1 MIERKRLLPSRRSA
15 IVLVVLVAVIGLA
28 VLLSAGGDRGT
39 ADAAYV
45 PKADSVVLEKLPARL
60 SDPTSRELSS
70 LRGTLATDPK
80 NLVVAVRVARLD
92 IQQARARADP
102 RFLGYAQAA
111 LAPWWEMESPPP
123 PVLLL
128 RATIRQST
136 HDFDRALADL
146 DALVKLTP
154 DDPQAWLTRSVV
166 LGVRGRYDE
175 ARKSCEPLA
184 GRTTPLVIAVCLASI
199 DGVSGDAAGA
209 FQRLSLAMGRGAS
222 PDERA
227 WAISTL
233 GEIAARRGDVAA
245 AERSFKAALAS
256 DPDDAYVLGAYA
268 DLLLDQGR
276 PAEAA
281 ALVRDRTAN
290 DALLLRVALAETA
303 MRGKRADELV
313 ADLRGRFDA
322 SHLRGDTVHRR
333 EEARFELGL
342 MHDAPNALA
351 LAKANWEVQRE
362 PWDVRI
368 LLESALAAH
377 DPSAA
382 APALEFL
389 DEHHLEDPVIRSVA
403 AKLRGSP

>member
-1 MIERKRLLPSRRSA
+1 MIERKRILPRRKSA
-15 IVLVVLVAVIGLA
+15 IVLIVLVAVIGLA
-28 VLLSAGGDRGT
+28 VLLSAGDRGT

-45 PKADSVVLEKLPARL
+45 PTADSVVLEKLPTRL
-60 SDPTSRELSS
+60 SDPTTRELSS

-80 NLVVAVRVARLD
+80 NLPVAVRVARLD
-92 IQQARARADP
+92 IQQARARSDP

-111 LAPWWEMESPPP
+111 LAPWWDMESPPP

-166 LGVRGRYDE
+166 LGVRGQYDE
-175 ARKSCEPLA
+175 ARKSCDPLT
-184 GRTTPLVIAVCLASI
+184 GRTSPVVRAVCVASI
-199 DGVSGDAAGA
+199 DGVTGDAAGA
-209 FQRLSLAMGRGAS
+209 YERLSLAMGRSTS
-222 PDERA
+222 PDERG
-227 WAISTL
+227 WAMSTL
-233 GEIAARRGDVAA
+233 GEIATRRGDVAG

-256 DPDDAYVLGAYA
+256 DPDDAYVLGAYS

-281 ALVRDRTAN
+281 ALVRERQVN
-290 DALLLRVALAETA
+290 DALLLRLALAETA
-303 MRGKRADELV
+303 MHGKHADELV
-313 ADLRGRFDA
+313 ADLRGRFEA

-342 MHDAPNALA
+342 LHDAPKALA
-351 LAKANWEVQRE
+351 LARANWEVQRE

-377 DPSAA
+377 DPGAA

-389 DEHHLEDPVIRSVA
+389 DAHHLEDPVIRSVA
-403 AKLRGSP
+403 GKLRGTP